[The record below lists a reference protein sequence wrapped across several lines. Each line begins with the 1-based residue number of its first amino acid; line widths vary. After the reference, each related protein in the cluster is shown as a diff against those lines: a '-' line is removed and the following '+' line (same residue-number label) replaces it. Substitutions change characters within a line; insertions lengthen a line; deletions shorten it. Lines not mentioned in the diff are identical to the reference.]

1 MKKLSVIVPMY
12 NVAPYIERCVKSL
25 ECQDIPIDSYEIIC
39 INDGSPDNSSDIVKS
54 LQAQYSN
61 IHLIDQENQGVS
73 RARNNGINCAT
84 GEYILFIDPDDYV
97 DANSFARILKVAEDK
112 NTQVFFLGFTVL
124 DEDGNIKYQRF
135 NELVHDETYSGIEA
149 YFVSRGDG
157 RTDPDRMWAIL
168 FETHFLN
175 IHCLRFLPDMPYL
188 EDGELISRILCLAE
202 RCYFYGG
209 SFYQRT
215 TRPGSATNS
224 RLFHSLSAIN
234 GFVRAAVNLQ
244 EFRNQ
249 KSLSLT
255 QKEFLNQPIV
265 KFVILSVT
273 AVTRS
278 MRLKPFLS
286 VISTLKKNNLDVL
299 ELNNCFIYYK
309 KLGRLYNL
317 SPYLLYLYLVAKAG
331 IRFIKSKIVKTGKK

>member
-1 MKKLSVIVPMY
+1 MY

-25 ECQDIPIDSYEIIC
+25 EHQDIPIDNFEIIC
-39 INDGSPDNSSDIVKS
+39 INDGSPDNSSEIVKS

-73 RARNNGINCAT
+73 RARNNGIDCAT

-97 DANSFARILKVAEDK
+97 DTNSFARILRVAEDK
-112 NTQVFFLGFTVL
+112 NAQVFFLGYTFL
-124 DEDGNIKYQRF
+124 DEDGNIKCQRF
-135 NELVHDETYSGIEA
+135 NELAQDKIYSGIEA

-157 RTDPDRMWAIL
+157 RTDPDRMVAIL
-168 FETHFLN
+168 FETNFLN
-175 IHCLRFLPDMPYL
+175 THCLRFLPDMPYL

-202 RCYFYGG
+202 RCFFYGG

-224 RLFHSLSAIN
+224 RLFYSLSAIN
-234 GFVRAAVNLQ
+234 GFVNAAVNLQ

-249 KSLSLT
+249 TSLSLT

-273 AVTRS
+273 AATRS
-278 MRLKPFLS
+278 MRLNPFLS
-286 VISTLKKNNLDVL
+286 VISTLKKNSLEVL
-299 ELNNCFIYYK
+299 ELDGCVLFYK

-317 SPYLLYLYLVAKAG
+317 TPYLLYLYLVVKAG
-331 IRFIKSKIVKTGKK
+331 IRFIKSFKPRRLKSKIDRAGIL